1 MNREKEIL
9 KEIYKRNEIIK
20 EQKKILK
27 ELRQQLERL
36 NSNKKLERIR
46 RKK

>member
-9 KEIYKRNEIIK
+9 KEIYERNEIIK
-20 EQKKILK
+20 QQKKILK
-27 ELRQQLERL
+27 ELRQQLEIL